1 MSSLLTY
8 LAYLPTYLFI
18 YCRLL
23 VYLLTTYA
31 LTRSLLLHFSLT
43 QLLTYSYP
51 VNQGRRLRWCDKD
64 ELLVLASRESQAGR
78 LVGSGG
84 SRVGPEGDPPPAV
97 PPPVLTPVLTPVP
110 PPVPPQ
116 EEPLEPLEA

>member
-31 LTRSLLLHFSLT
+31 LTTLTFVTLLTHSLT
-43 QLLTYSYP
+43 HLLILREP
-51 VNQGRRLRWCDKD
+51 NQGRRLHWCDKD

-78 LVGSGG
+78 LAGSGG
-84 SRVGPEGDPPPAV
+84 SRVGPGGDPPPAV
-97 PPPVLTPVLTPVP
+97 PPPVLTPVP